1 MSNFILNGQ
10 LKSLPGEYLTLE
22 RVEISEEL
30 EKLLFE
36 KIDIDSF
43 KKNNNFCLKVENN
56 IENINT
62 KEDFY
67 CDKVWDNE
75 IQSIFEKIEKIEKNH
90 YFYIFYVKRKNKGEI
105 IGKNGKNIRKMK
117 KVFGNIVIKEENQIF

>member
-1 MSNFILNGQ
+1 M
-10 LKSLPGEYLTLE
+10 KYH
-22 RVEISEEL
+22 
-30 EKLLFE
+30 
-36 KIDIDSF
+36 
-43 KKNNNFCLKVENN
+43 LKVENN

-75 IQSIFEKIEKIEKNH
+75 IRSIFEKIEKIEKNH
-90 YFYIFYVKRKNKGEI
+90 YFYVFYVKRKNKGEI